1 MSKPPLTN
9 PRMISPKQPGMDRRE
24 FLERAAGGL
33 LLSVLAARTS
43 RGATAEVATFTSDG
57 LTIQVEVAH
66 GGDAVLH
73 SLRNP
78 KTSFEWARNRTSMVP
93 VLATAGQTA
102 RDWMVLRSGLEPAA
116 AGNRFE
122 YTSRSNAV
130 DVTMTA
136 VLQAFSDAPIV
147 EFQSEFQNTGKTPL
161 KGVTA
166 FGPFRFAL
174 RDDIGPLSVH
184 AVRRDAYGLETK
196 AITGDLALSGGRWN
210 APEYCGLLLLE
221 AADKGEFLLVGIEWE
236 RGWQFRIE
244 KDANGTW
251 ISVDLEDLTHDMS
264 AGEKLSAPR
273 VFLGLAQG
281 DREQAFLTARHY
293 MQRHVFAPPLKNWPW
308 VVYDFWATDAEGV
321 QDALLHEVDFAA
333 KLGADVFVHDASWYS
348 GSSRKGTGDWGCGL
362 GNYTEDR
369 EKFPMGLAAMS
380 RKVHGAGM
388 KFGLWVGPNVVDSRL
403 VGTTIP
409 KHWTAQLEGKDL
421 TLHPDGWES
430 SATQVCLGC
439 REYIDFLKDKLTR
452 IVRELDLNWLKWD
465 NSGIP
470 RLPAN
475 CDRTDHGHQ
484 LGDASYAALIGQ
496 YEIFDHL
503 HRAFPDLVLEQ
514 CGYGSRLDYG
524 LASTIRANWL
534 SDSSS
539 ASEHVRQNA
548 MVAGYL
554 YPSADNGA
562 WVVSEDK
569 ALTESANDPAMLD
582 TIFRSRM
589 LGLFGFGTI
598 LGMLKERISLFPE
611 PVLAA
616 ARRNIEVYKR
626 YRHLLQN
633 DCYHLLP
640 TGATEGQCQA
650 IQFISPSAEEAVVLV
665 FKAGSSQD
673 AVRVPLRGLRASGSY
688 EITFANGGPT
698 LRAGGAD
705 LLSNGIKLFLAH
717 PATSEVAFLRQSA

>member
-1 MSKPPLTN
+1 
-9 PRMISPKQPGMDRRE
+9 
-24 FLERAAGGL
+24 
-33 LLSVLAARTS
+33 
-43 RGATAEVATFTSDG
+43 
-57 LTIQVEVAH
+57 
-66 GGDAVLH
+66 
-73 SLRNP
+73 
-78 KTSFEWARNRTSMVP
+78 
-93 VLATAGQTA
+93 
-102 RDWMVLRSGLEPAA
+102 
-116 AGNRFE
+116 
-122 YTSRSNAV
+122 
-130 DVTMTA
+130 MTA
-136 VLQAFSDAPIV
+136 ALQAFSDAPVV
-147 EFQSEFQNTGKTPL
+147 EFQSDFQNTGKAPL
-161 KGVTA
+161 NGVTA

-174 RDDIGPLSVH
+174 RDDIGPLRVH
-184 AVRRDAYGLETK
+184 AVRRDNYALETK
-196 AITGDLALSGGRWN
+196 TVTGDLALTGGRWN

-221 AADKGEFLLVGIEWE
+221 AAGKDEFLLVGIEWE
-236 RGWQFRIE
+236 RGWRFRIE
-244 KDANGTW
+244 SDKAKDDKSKDAKGKDANGTW
-251 ISVDLEDLTHDMS
+251 ISVDLADLTHDMA

-273 VFLGLAQG
+273 IFLALAQG

-293 MQRHVFAPPLKNWPW
+293 MQRHVFPQPLRNWPW
-308 VVYDFWATDAEGV
+308 VVYDFWATDADGV

-333 KLGADVFVHDASWYS
+333 TLGVDVFMHDASWYS

-362 GNYTEDR
+362 GNYAEDR
-369 EKFPMGLAAMS
+369 EKYPMGLAAIS

-388 KFGLWVGPNVVDSRL
+388 NFGLWVGPNVVDSRL

-409 KHWTAQLEGKDL
+409 RRWTAQLEGKEL

-496 YEIFDHL
+496 YEIFAHL
-503 HRAFPDLVLEQ
+503 HQAFPDLVLEQ

-524 LASTIRANWL
+524 LARTIRSNWL

-539 ASEHVRQNA
+539 ASELVRQNA
-548 MVAGYL
+548 LAAGYI

-598 LGMLKERISLFPE
+598 LGLLKERISLFPE

-616 ARRNIEVYKR
+616 ALRNIAVYKR

-640 TGATEGQCQA
+640 AAAAEAQYQA
-650 IQFISPSAEEAVVLV
+650 IQFVSPSAEEAVVLV
-665 FKAGSSQD
+665 FKASNSPDTLQL
-673 AVRVPLRGLRASGSY
+673 PLRGLRASATY
-688 EITFANGGPT
+688 EVTFANGNPA
-698 LRAGGAD
+698 LRARGAD
-705 LLSNGIKLFLAH
+705 LLSSGLKLSLAH
-717 PATSEVAFLRQSA
+717 PATSEVALLHLRV